1 MRNLFLDLALST
13 GLEELSAPPVSD
25 VGPSSTTD
33 LIVAETELARATTLV
48 TQSDADVSEAKSNLA
63 DLTRL
68 ANGLEGLMI
77 EVAQVENPAGPSE
90 DELAALR
97 VSAMAV
103 RREFLSR
110 DQRRVVDD
118 IAEGRL
124 EGSVEGLGDVIKNI
138 STKLGFAIGNFW
150 DGAKRTIT
158 TGKQTTQRA
167 DAVLVDLTKRIQAM
181 PDVEYSAKVDKGQ
194 ALAITMGK
202 QVDLKGSLADIVPAT
217 DDWFRR
223 TVNLLVDKI
232 GVLSTDIEAVLK
244 TTTEEEFKAA
254 IAATLPHLSVPM
266 PDSVGSSASVVNGKY
281 FTFDVFDI
289 HESASGRTLAS
300 YVARPERNA
309 QIDSQYF
316 DVANAVGV
324 SFMDMCNVRKP
335 TPTPT
340 TVTLTKAEMLNGLAQ
355 LRQAVG
361 NIDAYL
367 NQMDVVYK
375 AYSTYQT
382 SIRPY
387 DAFIKNAWVTKNVQ
401 AQVSAHAGAI
411 LSLFEMTILA
421 TSGTL
426 ALITDIAGII
436 KTLVYSSDL
445 S

>member
-1 MRNLFLDLALST
+1 MRNLLLDMALST
-13 GLEELSAPPVSD
+13 GLEELNAPPVSD
-25 VGPSSTTD
+25 VGPSSIND
-33 LIVAETELARATTLV
+33 LIVAETNLARATTLV
-48 TQSDADVSEAKSNLA
+48 TQADTDVSEAKSNLA

-68 ANGLEGLMI
+68 ATGLEGLMI

-110 DQRRVVDD
+110 DQRRVVDN

-124 EGSVEGLGDVIKNI
+124 EGSVEGLGDIIKNV

-150 DGAKRTIT
+150 DGVKRTMGT
-158 TGKQTTQRA
+158 SKQTTQRA
-167 DAVLVDLTKRIQAM
+167 GALIDDLTRRVQGL
-181 PDVEYSAKVDKGQ
+181 PDIEYSTKLEKAQ
-194 ALAITMGK
+194 ALAVTLGK
-202 QVDLKGSLADIVPAT
+202 QVDLRGSLADIVPAT
-217 DDWFRR
+217 DDWYRR
-223 TVNLLVDKI
+223 NINLLIDKI
-232 GVLSTDIEAVLK
+232 GVLSTDIETVLN
-244 TTTEEEFKAA
+244 TTTEDGFN
-254 IAATLPHLSVPM
+254 AATAAVLPHLTVPTPESVTV
-266 PDSVGSSASVVNGKY
+266 STGVANGKH

-289 HESASGRTLAS
+289 HESASGRTLAA
-300 YVARPERNA
+300 YIARPERNA
-309 QIDSQYF
+309 QIGSGYF
-316 DVANAVGV
+316 DVANAVSV
-324 SFMDMCNVRKP
+324 SFMDLCNVRKP
-335 TPTPT
+335 NPTPT

-375 AYSTYQT
+375 AYNTYQT

-387 DAFIKNAWVTKNVQ
+387 DSFIKNAWVSKNVQ

-411 LSLFEMTILA
+411 LSLFEMTILPTA
-421 TSGTL
+421 STL
-426 ALITDIAGII
+426 ALITDMAGVI